1 MKTMYKRKFT
11 SYKSKQQGTALMV
24 AMIVLIGI
32 TLLSLAGANTS
43 ILELRMAR
51 NTEATVST
59 QQTALAALDFI
70 VSDDAN
76 LPTTGALGTPQPVTL
91 PQNTTAYDGELFDCT
106 DGDCSDGA
114 GEEITAT
121 AARIADCAPPPRARL
136 ASSLTSYSAF
146 VYEAAV
152 TIDKNATGNGRSG
165 MAQGYILLGP
175 KC

>member
-1 MKTMYKRKFT
+1 MKAMFNQKLA
-11 SYKSKQQGTALMV
+11 SLKSKQQGTALMV
-24 AMIVLIGI
+24 AMVILIGI

-51 NTEATVST
+51 NTEATATT
-59 QQTALAALDFI
+59 QQTALAAIDFI

-76 LPTTGALGTPQPVTL
+76 LPTTGALGAPQTVTL
-91 PQNTTAYDGELFDCT
+91 PQNTTAYDGELFDCR

-121 AARIADCAPPPRARL
+121 ATRIADCMPPPRARL

-146 VYEAAV
+146 VYEAAA

>member
-1 MKTMYKRKFT
+1 MCNRNIAT
-11 SYKSKQQGTALMV
+11 YKSKQRGTALMV
-24 AMIVLIGI
+24 AMIILIGI

-51 NTEATVST
+51 NTEATATT
-59 QQTALAALDFI
+59 QQTALAAIDFI

-76 LPTTGALGTPQPVTL
+76 LPATGPLYTPVAVVLPDDPAVPGEVFDTTG
-91 PQNTTAYDGELFDCT
+91 GET
-106 DGDCSDGA
+106 
-114 GEEITAT
+114 ITAT
-121 AARIADCAPPPRARL
+121 ATRISDCAPPPRARL

-146 VYEAAV
+146 VYEAAATV
-152 TIDKNATGNGRSG
+152 DKNATGNGRSG